1 LPPTLR
7 SSLILGLSAFLVA
20 TIGLNGCHGGKHP
33 DDRMA
38 VYNALDKND
47 LRSVTVSQ
55 DQGNGTITLSGIVGS
70 MERRQKAE
78 QIAQQTAPGYRIV
91 DRIQVQSTG
100 LQDDIQSATQ
110 QAKVDRS
117 IENDFKKS
125 VAEEPSLKSER
136 IQCTAYHGTVTLKGA
151 VRTSKEREQAE
162 DLAKKVPQVQHVIN
176 EIRIRPGKPSPA
188 NS

>member
-1 LPPTLR
+1 MPPTLR
-7 SSLILGLSAFLVA
+7 FSLLLGSSALLAA
-20 TIGLNGCHGGKHP
+20 NIGLNGCHSGQRL

-70 MERRQKAE
+70 MDRRQKAE
-78 QIAQQTAPGYRIV
+78 QIVQKAAPGYRIV
-91 DRIQVQSTG
+91 DRLQVQSTG

-110 QAKVDRS
+110 KAQVDRS
-117 IENDFKKS
+117 IENGFKKS
-125 VAEEPSLKSER
+125 IAEEPSLKSEK
-136 IQCTAYHGTVTLKGA
+136 IQCTAYQGTVTLKGA

-162 DLAKKVPQVQHVIN
+162 DLAKRVPQVQHVIN